1 MKGLT
6 IIDNCYMA
14 KIRRFVTLTTWE
26 WREAEL
32 TEEQLVEYKAYQND
46 ETGEIEEPE
55 WVEELEFKLVRD
67 KCPAD
72 EYEDE
77 LIED

>member
-1 MKGLT
+1 M
-6 IIDNCYMA
+6 
-14 KIRRFVTLTTWE
+14 
-26 WREAEL
+26 EL

-55 WVEELEFKLVRD
+55 WVEELEFELTKD

>member
-1 MKGLT
+1 MKELT
-6 IIDNCYMA
+6 LVDNCYMA
-14 KIRRFVTLTTWE
+14 KIGRFVTLTTWE

-55 WVEELEFKLVRD
+55 WVEELEFELVRD